1 MRLPMATLSHALS
14 FGILLFFLLV
24 AVFLGIRLRI
34 LSPGKAA
41 LVMFLFPI
49 VFETGVVLLQKGEP
63 LQILCA
69 GFVLSISLGSA
80 TYVFG
85 IALEKWT
92 SKL

>member
-1 MRLPMATLSHALS
+1 MMLPMSNLYYALP

-24 AVFLGIRLRI
+24 AVFLGIRMRI

-41 LVMFLFPI
+41 LVMFLYPI

-85 IALEKWT
+85 VSLEKRL
-92 SKL
+92 KKD